1 MHLSIKLA
9 AVLFVFGIALVS
21 PSIVFAQQ
29 QPGSAQMA
37 MAAAL
42 PDAPEP
48 ESGIASSQD
57 KQTADQAQQSDDKSR
72 QNTQNEGE
80 ANVPVVKKT
89 PLPQP
94 KRILGVMPNYRAV
107 SAGVTPPPF
116 TPHEAFMVATR
127 NSFDYSSFVFV
138 GVTSLLAEGTD
149 AHSQLGKGVPGYW
162 AYYWRG
168 WVDKT
173 DGNYWVDFVMPSI
186 VHQDVRYYAKGEG
199 GVLKRSVY
207 AATRVVIT
215 PDFQGK
221 NGFNT
226 SEVLGRGVSQAI
238 SLSYYPSQ
246 TQTFSGFAQK
256 YAYALGRDAITNVF
270 RELWPDINEHLFHH
284 QHP

>member
-1 MHLSIKLA
+1 MHLFKKLT
-9 AVLFVFGIALVS
+9 AVLFIYGIALGT

-29 QPGSAQMA
+29 QPGSTQMA
-37 MAAAL
+37 MAAVL

-48 ESGIASSQD
+48 ENGMASSQD
-57 KQTADQAQQSDDKSR
+57 KQGSDQGQQSDDKSQ
-72 QNTQNEGE
+72 QNTQNQDE
-80 ANVPVVKKT
+80 AIAPDMKKI
-89 PLPQP
+89 PPPQP

-149 AHSQLGKGVPGYW
+149 AHSQLGKGVPGFW

-173 DGNYWVDFVMPSI
+173 DGDYWVDFVMPSI
-186 VHQDVRYYAKGEG
+186 VHQDERYYAKGEG
-199 GVLKRSVY
+199 GVLNRSVY
-207 AATRVVIT
+207 AATRVLIT
-215 PDFQGK
+215 PNFHGK

-246 TQTFSGFAQK
+246 TQTLSGFAQK
-256 YAYALGRDAITNVF
+256 YAYALGRDALSNVF
-270 RELWPDINEHLFHH
+270 REFWPDINAHLFHH
-284 QHP
+284 QHS